1 MKALSLLHEGR
12 RLLLCLQRKGDCH
25 EISYHKKNRLL
36 RYLPGARAGAA
47 LPDRSNPAD
56 RQHALAHAH
65 PGAAVRLP
73 LRLALG
79 PCGGR
84 PRAAAAFADLELA
97 AYGALSGLL
106 YAKLPKKALYVYVTL
121 ILSMLGGRIV
131 WGLVMFALMGF
142 STTAFPFSAFIAGA
156 FTKSIPGLILH
167 IVLIPVIVLA
177 LRKAKLSLNEG

>member
-79 PCGGR
+79 P
-84 PRAAAAFADLELA
+84 ELA

>member
-1 MKALSLLHEGR
+1 MKERQTSIRNLVTAAMLLAVGYVLPFFTGNIPQIGSMLCPLH
-12 RLLLCLQRKGDCH
+12 LPVLLCGFLCGWPWGLAVGVLAP
-25 EISYHKKNRLL
+25 LL
-36 RYLPGARAGAA
+36 RSLIFSMP
-47 LPDRSNPAD
+47 
-56 RQHALAHAH
+56 
-65 PGAAVRLP
+65 P
-73 LRLALG
+73 LFPTAT
-79 PCGGR
+79 
-84 PRAAAAFADLELA
+84 AMAFELA

>member
-1 MKALSLLHEGR
+1 MRSLTTRKIVYSAICLALALVLPFLTGQIPQIGSMLSPMHIPV
-12 RLLLCLQRKGDCH
+12 LLCGFLCGWPWGLAVGVLAP
-25 EISYHKKNRLL
+25 LL
-36 RYLPGARAGAA
+36 RSLIFSAP
-47 LPDRSNPAD
+47 
-56 RQHALAHAH
+56 
-65 PGAAVRLP
+65 P
-73 LRLALG
+73 LFPTAT
-79 PCGGR
+79 
-84 PRAAAAFADLELA
+84 AMAFELA

>member
-1 MKALSLLHEGR
+1 MRSLTTRKIVYSAICLALALVLPFLTGQIPQIGSMLSPMHIPV
-12 RLLLCLQRKGDCH
+12 LLCGFLCGWPWGLAVGVLAP
-25 EISYHKKNRLL
+25 LL
-36 RYLPGARAGAA
+36 RSLIFSMP
-47 LPDRSNPAD
+47 
-56 RQHALAHAH
+56 
-65 PGAAVRLP
+65 P
-73 LRLALG
+73 LFPTAT
-79 PCGGR
+79 
-84 PRAAAAFADLELA
+84 AMAFELA